1 MSRSEFY
8 ISILLKYIV
17 DKTVKKIEDS
27 LELFILKKADFL
39 LIILLFIFIFILDGE
54 KAIVNSCEIEAEVE
68 CNIFANSLMGA
79 TIQDSSKRERSDISE
94 VLKVNL

>member
-68 CNIFANSLMGA
+68 SNIFANSLMGA